1 MKDCVFMT
9 KKKYSVDFR
18 KMIVKLYQDG
28 APVADL
34 TDEYGVSNVTIYK
47 WINLYKEDKGSGIS
61 KSDVLALQKRLKQL
75 ESENDILKK
84 ALTIFAKK

>member
-1 MKDCVFMT
+1 MT

>member
-1 MKDCVFMT
+1 
-9 KKKYSVDFR
+9 KKYSVDFR

>member
-1 MKDCVFMT
+1 MT

-18 KMIVKLYQDG
+18 KMIVNLYQDG